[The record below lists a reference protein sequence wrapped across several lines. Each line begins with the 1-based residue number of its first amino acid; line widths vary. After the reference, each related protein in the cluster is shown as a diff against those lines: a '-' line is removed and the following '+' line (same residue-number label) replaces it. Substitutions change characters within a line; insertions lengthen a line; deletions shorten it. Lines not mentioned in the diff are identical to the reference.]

1 MPDWKAFAYLNWRPL
16 AKLTIRP
23 NVEYADQRWTVTT
36 TTPLAYYQTGSYLL
50 VNLSA
55 DYDLTDKIR
64 LTAAVQNLGDQ
75 NYQLT
80 DGFPEAGRSFYA
92 SVRAKF

>member
-1 MPDWKAFAYLNWRPL
+1 M
-16 AKLTIRP
+16 
-23 NVEYADQRWTVTT
+23 TT
-36 TTPLAYYQTGSYLL
+36 TTPLAYYKTGSYLL